1 MPSKIGLDSNRP
13 VILAPPLAGAPA
25 PTVADPQIITGTG
38 AAWVR
43 LNFVLA
49 PWTSPDDQTH
59 FQGRTWEQFYRQ
71 LVNQYR
77 ERGLRVYGLIN
88 HEAARDVPGDFF
100 RQPVDETG
108 GDDRV
113 RADQWVAD
121 YAQTFGR
128 VFQMFQDSVDAF
140 ESFNEPDDWHGG
152 DRNWIHPSWFAV
164 MLQAV
169 HDEVRGRLGLRGSRL
184 VSGPLQGLNL
194 NEVVNNNGA
203 AGYLNQ
209 AYQFGRQR
217 LGWGGGKPFPFDG
230 VGYHLYITQVFD
242 HDWDSHA
249 LRTRRVYRQYVD
261 QMMDV
266 VRRNEGPA
274 TSRRLYV
281 SEMGWPAE
289 QGDVDAEDFQ
299 ARAADLGVRLL
310 ADDPAIAVGIWFC
323 TQDFDGHRWGLY
335 RQAGVTPDQAKPALA
350 AYRRAAEALKG
361 PMPIASE
368 PGVEAEPVSFTHQDL
383 INAVFRAGSELGEN
397 WFEVLARA
405 GLNFLVND
413 RQAIY
418 SGLPIDL
425 LPNLSDA
432 EKDAIKRNL
441 PTETRAFDEEA
452 VVPALRPLLTGKGVF
467 ILNLE
472 QAERGNA
479 AAIVGR
485 AQMAGLTHV
494 IIKVA
499 DGALPAAYD
508 RKRGDLAAPVTAAL
522 QAAGRQV
529 WGLQSL
535 YGQPDVLPVAQALTA
550 VQRVKGLGLDGLVI
564 TAGPDYEDRPRQATA
579 YMDALRANLPLLPVA
594 LSSYRFVRGRRSF
607 PWQEFLTRCDLHMPQ
622 VLWGRRDPVAT
633 LTRSLQEHG
642 QHRVRRPIFPTG
654 GIAPTPTRAGAT
666 APQLRAFLQAVREAM
681 LPGANLLDWRHLT
694 DAHWETLSDF
704 DWTR

>member
-13 VILAPPLAGAPA
+13 VILDPPLAGAPA
-25 PTVADPQIITGTG
+25 PTVADPQLIVDTG

-49 PWTSPDDQTH
+49 PWTSPDDQTP

-88 HEAARDVPGDFF
+88 HEAAREVPGDFF
-100 RQPVDETG
+100 RQPVDDTG
-108 GDDRV
+108 GDDRA
-113 RADQWVAD
+113 RADQWVAH
-121 YAQTFGR
+121 YAEIFGR
-128 VFQMFQDSVDAF
+128 VFQLFQDSVDAF

-152 DRNWIHPSWFAV
+152 GGNWIHPSWFAV

-194 NEVVNNNGA
+194 NEAVNNNAA

-217 LGWGGGKPFPFDG
+217 FGWGGGKPFPFDG

-242 HDWDSHA
+242 QDWASQEV
-249 LRTRRVYRQYVD
+249 RTRRVYRQYVD

-266 VRRNEGPA
+266 IRRHEGPA
-274 TSRRLYV
+274 TTRRLYV

-299 ARAADLGVRLL
+299 ARSADLGVRLL
-310 ADDPAIAVGIWFC
+310 AADPAIAVGIWFC
-323 TQDFDGHRWGLY
+323 TQDFDPHRWGLY
-335 RQAGVTPDQAKPALA
+335 RQGGVTPDQAKPALA
-350 AYRRAAEALKG
+350 SYRRAAESLKG
-361 PMPIASE
+361 AAPLAPE
-368 PGVEAEPVSFTHQDL
+368 PGVETEPVSFTNQDL
-383 INAVFRAGSELGEN
+383 INAVFRAGNDLGVN
-397 WFEVLARA
+397 WFGILARA
-405 GLNFLVND
+405 GLNGLVND

-425 LPNLSDA
+425 LPNLSPA
-432 EKDAIKRNL
+432 EREAIQRHL

-452 VVPALRPLLTGKGVF
+452 VLPALRPLLTGKGVF

-472 QAERGNA
+472 QVEGGDA

-494 IIKVA
+494 VIKVA
-499 DGALPAAYD
+499 DGALPYGYD
-508 RKRGDLAAPVTAAL
+508 RKRGDLAAPVAAAL

-529 WGLQSL
+529 WGLQTL
-535 YGQPDVLPVAQALTA
+535 YGQRDVLPLAQALTA
-550 VQRVKGLGLDGLVI
+550 AQRVASLGLDGLVI
-564 TAGPDYEDRPRQATA
+564 SAGPDYEDGPEQATA
-579 YMDALRANLPLLPVA
+579 YMQTLRANRPTLPVA

-607 PWQEFLTRCDLHMPQ
+607 PWQEFLTQCDLHMPQ
-622 VLWGRRDPVAT
+622 VLWGRRDPVGT

-642 QHRVRRPIFPTG
+642 QHRVRRTILPTAG
-654 GIAPTPTRAGAT
+654 VAPTPTRAGAT
-666 APQLRAFLQAVREAM
+666 AAQLRDFLRAARDAK
-681 LPGANLLDWRHLT
+681 LPGVNLLDWRHLT

-704 DWTR
+704 EWTL